1 MSDLD
6 PFGRDYLR
14 LTLEIDRHIDGYVD
28 AYYGP
33 ADLRAAVS
41 AAPPRSPSDLLA
53 DVAGLRERIPQDDPA
68 RAIYLAATLRAIGC
82 TVRILAGETVDY
94 LEEVYQIYDIR
105 PQLVD
110 EATFVAAH
118 RALDGLLPES
128 SGADLGERL
137 ALWRKR
143 FEIDAAKALDLLELA
158 RAETRRRTA
167 AFIALPEE
175 EAVEIRLTSNQP
187 WNAYNWY
194 LGHGRSLIE
203 FNTDIR
209 LQAPALLGTFA
220 HEGYPGHHTEGIL
233 KENELYRRRGYAEQA
248 VALLH
253 SPAAVISEGIATT
266 ALDMIFPDGSD
277 QEWNV
282 AVLFPAARLPVETG
296 LAERLRRI
304 GEASEA
310 LRYVSANAAILYHTG
325 RLDQP
330 DTIDYIRTYG
340 LATPERA
347 AKSFNFCTH
356 PLYRSYPFTYT
367 VGHDLIAAMPD
378 APATFRRLLTEQALP
393 SQLA

>member
-1 MSDLD
+1 M
-6 PFGRDYLR
+6 
-14 LTLEIDRHIDGYVD
+14 
-28 AYYGP
+28 
-33 ADLRAAVS
+33 
-41 AAPPRSPSDLLA
+41 
-53 DVAGLRERIPQDDPA
+53 
-68 RAIYLAATLRAIGC
+68 
-82 TVRILAGETVDY
+82 
-94 LEEVYQIYDIR
+94 
-105 PQLVD
+105 
-110 EATFVAAH
+110 
-118 RALDGLLPES
+118 
-128 SGADLGERL
+128 
-137 ALWRKR
+137 
-143 FEIDAAKALDLLELA
+143 
-158 RAETRRRTA
+158 
-167 AFIALPEE
+167 PEE